1 MKGPAVGNLPFVSAP
16 AARVHDGPPASV
28 REGAFPWTFGAVYD
42 AHFAFVWRSVRRLG
56 VEEAAVDDVVQDVF
70 LVVHRQLPGFRGDS
84 SIRSWLFAIAS
95 RVVRDS
101 RRSLRRKPGNL
112 GGSGR
117 VCDDVDLFADAAPS
131 PQEQAAAAEAV
142 RTLHAVL
149 DGMSKERREVFIL
162 AELEQMTV
170 ADIAAAVNVN
180 ANTIYSRLRAARADF
195 ERALIRVRANDQ
207 WRIR

>member
-1 MKGPAVGNLPFVSAP
+1 MAGHLPIVSAP
-16 AARVHDGPPASV
+16 ATSVHEGPPVAV
-28 REGAFPWTFGAVYD
+28 REGVFPWTFGAVYD
-42 AHFAFVWRSVRRLG
+42 AHFAFVWRIVRRLG
-56 VEEAAVDDVVQDVF
+56 VDDAAVDDVVQDVF
-70 LVVHRQLPGFRGDS
+70 LVVHRKLPGFRAES

-101 RRSLRRKPGNL
+101 RRSLKRKPGNL
-112 GGSGR
+112 GGQGR
-117 VCDDVDLFADAAPS
+117 AYDDVDLFADPAPS
-131 PQEQAAAAEAV
+131 PQERAAAAEAV

-170 ADIAAAVNVN
+170 ADIAAAVNSN
-180 ANTIYSRLRAARADF
+180 PNTIYSRLRAARADF
-195 ERALIRVRANDQ
+195 ERAVIRLRANDS